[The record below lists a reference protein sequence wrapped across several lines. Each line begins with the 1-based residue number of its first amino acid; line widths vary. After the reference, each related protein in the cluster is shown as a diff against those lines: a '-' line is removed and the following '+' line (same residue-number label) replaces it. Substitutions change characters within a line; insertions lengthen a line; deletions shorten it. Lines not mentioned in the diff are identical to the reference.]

1 LPLIFIDCFSICQSN
16 RWRTANFNAA
26 ISEKPRVAAL
36 ANLFGYDLDLLAD
49 PDTNTFPEFFTVY
62 GHSAAPRTSAVA
74 PQVAAGL
81 TQAE

>member
-1 LPLIFIDCFSICQSN
+1 MFSSSSS
-16 RWRTANFNAA
+16 RLESASSSHW
-26 ISEKPRVAAL
+26 
-36 ANLFGYDLDLLAD
+36 ANLFGYNLDLLAD